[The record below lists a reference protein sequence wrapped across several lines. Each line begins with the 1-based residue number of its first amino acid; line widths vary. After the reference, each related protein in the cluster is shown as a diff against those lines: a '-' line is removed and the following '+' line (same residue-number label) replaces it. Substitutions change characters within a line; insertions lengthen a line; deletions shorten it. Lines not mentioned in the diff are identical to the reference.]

1 MKSSDQLNRSL
12 SISKTP
18 QKIVSLVPSL
28 TELLVELGLEDK
40 LVGVTKFCVHPKHI
54 RHQAQI
60 IGGTKSV
67 KHHKIEQLQPDFI
80 LANKEENTP
89 EIVSELEQNY
99 RVYVSDIS
107 TIEDLIVLVEDL
119 SHIFK
124 IQSKANAF
132 LKLLRSKFN
141 YFKTEVSHLPS
152 VDVAYFIWREPWMVV
167 GHSNFIN
174 YMLQL
179 CKMNNVYR
187 DFSRYPEVDLSD
199 MPQLDYVLLS
209 SEPFPFKEQHF
220 SEIPVKS
227 EQIKIVD
234 GEYFSWYGS
243 RLIAAFDYLLKLRKA
258 L

>member
-1 MKSSDQLNRSL
+1 MKLSDQLYRSL

-54 RHQAQI
+54 RHEAQI

-89 EIVSELEQNY
+89 EIV
-99 RVYVSDIS
+99 R
-107 TIEDLIVLVEDL
+107 
-119 SHIFK
+119 
-124 IQSKANAF
+124 
-132 LKLLRSKFN
+132 
-141 YFKTEVSHLPS
+141 
-152 VDVAYFIWREPWMVV
+152 DVAYFIWREPWMVV

-234 GEYFSWYGS
+234 GECFSWYGS

>member
-1 MKSSDQLNRSL
+1 MEISDQLNRPL

-18 QKIVSLVPSL
+18 QKLICLVPSL
-28 TELLVELGLEDK
+28 TELLVELGLAYK
-40 LVGVTKFCVHPKHI
+40 LVGVTKFCVHPKNI
-54 RHQAQI
+54 RQEAQI

-67 KHHKIEQLQPDFI
+67 KYHKITQLQPDFI

-107 TIEDLIVLVEDL
+107 TIEDLIDLVEDL
-119 SHIFK
+119 SLVFE
-124 IQSKANAF
+124 IQTKANDF
-132 LKLLRSKFN
+132 IELLMSKFEF
-141 YFKTEVSHLPS
+141 FKKEISHFPS
-152 VDVAYFIWREPWMVV
+152 VDVAYFIWREPWMVA

-187 DFSRYPEVDLSD
+187 HLSRYPEVDLAN

-209 SEPFPFKEQHF
+209 SEPFPFTEHNF
-220 SEIPVKS
+220 PEIPLKS

-234 GEYFSWYGS
+234 GECFSWYGS
-243 RLIAAFDYLLKLRKA
+243 RLIAAFDYLLKLRNS